1 MKDTLRTLFILS
13 LATLSACSYLFDSAP
28 RGTTSKRGDL
38 IAQAP
43 LVTKKSIGLEVTWE
57 VPTDPI
63 DGFVLRYGPEKENLS
78 HEVTVFL
85 SQLRREDDI
94 QYGPVYRY
102 TITDIKE
109 SAPLFVSVAAFKG
122 DVLSNFS
129 DIISETPQ

>member
-1 MKDTLRTLFILS
+1 MKYLLQILFTS
-13 LATLSACSYLFDSAP
+13 LLIHLSACSYLFDSP
-28 RGTTSKRGDL
+28 PQDSRSKRGDL
-38 IAQAP
+38 ISQTP

-63 DGFVLRYGPEKENLS
+63 DGFVLRYGPQKENLS
-78 HEVTVFL
+78 HEVTIFL
-85 SQLRREDDI
+85 AQLRREDDLH
-94 QYGPVYRY
+94 YGPVYRY

-129 DIISETPQ
+129 EIISETPQ